1 MTDIPADLT
10 PDAIHARLRTKT
22 IGRSLRVLAQAGST
36 NDVAVAAG
44 REGAPDGFA
53 VLADRQ
59 TAGRG
64 RLGRSWESPPWLGI
78 YTSVLLRPHVSP
90 VQAPLL
96 TLAVGIAAAEA
107 VQEISG
113 LLPRLKWPNDIQLD
127 GRKIAG
133 ILVEGATQ
141 EGRLGEVVVGV
152 GINVNQEAADFPA
165 ELRDSATSL
174 RLVLGR
180 PVGRADLVAGFYNA
194 LEHWYGLF
202 CDGQWCTILDRGRQ
216 WSALLGQ
223 PVEVRSGAAPWRGLA
238 WDLDRD
244 GALIVRDGSGALR
257 RVVAGDVSI
266 RPAAGRIA
274 EPGEFT
280 KRHCELSETE

>member
-10 PDAIHARLRTKT
+10 PDAIHARLRTKA
-22 IGRSLRVLAQAGST
+22 IGRGLRILAQVGST
-36 NDVAVAAG
+36 NDVALAAG
-44 REGAPDGFA
+44 RERAPDGFA

-64 RLGRSWESPPWLGI
+64 RLGRSWESPPGLGI
-78 YTSVLLRPHVSP
+78 YTSVLLRPHVPP

-96 TLAVGIAAAEA
+96 TLAVGIAVAET
-107 VQEISG
+107 VQEVTG

-127 GRKIAG
+127 CRKIAG
-133 ILVEGATQ
+133 ILVEGGTL

-152 GINVNQEAADFPA
+152 GINVNQETADFPA
-165 ELRDSATSL
+165 ELADSATSL

-180 PVGRADLVAGFYNA
+180 PVGRADLVAGLYNT

-202 CDGQWCTILDRGRQ
+202 CDGEWCTILDRGRQ

-223 PVEVRSGAAPWRGLA
+223 PVEVRSGAEPWWGLA

-244 GALIVRDGSGALR
+244 GALIVRDGTGALR

-266 RPAAGRIA
+266 RLAGA
-274 EPGEFT
+274 NVAQKVAG
-280 KRHCELSETE
+280 KNASS